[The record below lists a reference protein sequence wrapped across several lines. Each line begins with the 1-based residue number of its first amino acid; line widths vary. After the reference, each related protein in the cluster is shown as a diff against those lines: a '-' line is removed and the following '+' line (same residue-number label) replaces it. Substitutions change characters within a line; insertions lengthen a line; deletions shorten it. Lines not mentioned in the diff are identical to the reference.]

1 MHNIAEGFDAGY
13 DTEFVRFLKL
23 ARRSAT
29 EVQSEA
35 YLAMDRKYIIQE
47 EFQAI
52 YNKATEVKKLI
63 NSFIGY
69 LNSSKK

>member
-1 MHNIAEGFDAGY
+1 MHNIAEGFDAGC

-35 YLAMDRKYIIQE
+35 YLAMDRGYMIQE
-47 EFQAI
+47 EFQTI
-52 YNKATEVKKLI
+52 YDKATE
-63 NSFIGY
+63 Y
-69 LNSSKK
+69 HLNKVGRLPKFR